1 MGSKNERWKS
11 SFAYSKTLERKREA
25 TLVKR
30 LLIIRSFKCAHCG
43 GPWIGGFEIRPYTV
57 VCSEECRRQRINKTR
72 KPYAEIKDRPHV
84 KAYRQKRKLN
94 IQWRLSKRLRGRLR
108 EMLKG
113 CKAESAL
120 RLLGC
125 SIHHFK
131 NHIQESFQ
139 KGMAW
144 NNYGTWHIDHIQ
156 PCASFDLSNE
166 YQRRVCFH
174 WSNMR
179 PMWATKNIAKG
190 DKIIIPQLH
199 LPI

>member
-1 MGSKNERWKS
+1 MQ
-11 SFAYSKTLERKREA
+11 TLERSREA
-25 TLVKR
+25 TLAR
-30 LLIIRSFKCAHCG
+30 QELRIHSFRCVNCG
-43 GPWIGGFEIRPYTV
+43 GPWLGGIKMMSFTV
-57 VCSEECRRQRINKTR
+57 VCSPQCQKQRRRKMK
-72 KPYAEIKDRPHV
+72 KPYSETKDRPHV
-84 KAYRQKRKLN
+84 KAYRQRRKLN
-94 IQWRLSKRLRGRLR
+94 VQWRLAKRLRGRLR

-125 SIHHFK
+125 SIQHFK

-144 NNYGTWHIDHIQ
+144 NNYGAWHIDHIQ

-166 YQRRVCFH
+166 YQRKVCFH

-179 PMWATKNIAKG
+179 PMWATKNLAKG
-190 DKIIIPQLH
+190 DKIIAPQLH